1 MIVFGLGN
9 PGTEYE
15 GTRHNAGFITVEK
28 MAAKMDAKF
37 RKRCLRLYS
46 ACTPAEDLTL
56 VKPLT
61 FMNRSGDIFH
71 YLVKEGDDAPIVV
84 VDNMDLPVGRIRI
97 KVGGSSAG
105 HNGLKSIIS
114 AIGPEFIRIYVGI
127 GRPLEGTTV
136 TDHVLSRFTDE
147 ERIKLDGAVD
157 HAIEAVE
164 SLRRGEDIRVVIQR
178 ANSSIA

>member
-46 ACTPAEDLTL
+46 TARPEEDLTL

-71 YLVKEGDDAPIVV
+71 YLVQEGDTPIVV
-84 VDNMDLPVGRIRI
+84 VDNMDLPVGKIRM

-105 HNGLKSIIS
+105 HNGLKSIIG
-114 AIGPEFIRIYVGI
+114 AIGPDFIRIYVGI
-127 GRPLEGTTV
+127 GRPAEGTTV
-136 TDHVLSRFTDE
+136 TDHVLTRFTDE
-147 ERIKLDGAVD
+147 ERVKLDGAVD
-157 HAIEAVE
+157 HAIEAIE
-164 SLRRGEDIRVVIQR
+164 GLRRGEDIRVVIQR